1 VMYDSP
7 YHGDYA
13 FSGDVWI
20 SEDGLRLFAR
30 SGNVFRSS
38 DVRAEDMLYAGN
50 LQGMTSVG
58 WVTHSSAAGRVY
70 ALPGTS
76 FGTQTPA
83 SELRVYDGAFLA
95 FRGALSLPQFV
106 APGVGSFRS
115 EGRFVFST
123 TSGQRVYVLVK
134 ADNAS
139 GLAQDWGLVLYNLAD
154 LP

>member
-1 VMYDSP
+1 MYDSP

-38 DVRAEDMLYAGN
+38 EVRAEDMLYAGN
-50 LQGMTSVG
+50 LQGMPVVT
-58 WVTHSSAAGRVY
+58 WVTQSTAAGRIY

-76 FGTQTPA
+76 WSSPTPR
-83 SELRVYDGAFLA
+83 SEIRVYDSAYLA
-95 FRGALSLPQFV
+95 YRGAVALPRFS
-106 APGVGSFRS
+106 APGVGSFSS
-115 EGRFVFST
+115 EGRYVFGT

-139 GLAQDWGLVLYNLAD
+139 GLAQDWGLVLYDLAD